1 MRRVAVYAGTR
12 NVYPMMETAAKSLL
26 NTTRVDRVWFLIE
39 DEAFQKPLPEVIRC
53 MDVSGQ
59 TWFTPDGPNFH
70 SYWTYMTLIR
80 LALPEIL
87 ADESRCLWLD
97 CDTLCMKDIGPLF
110 DLDMKGNAVAMA
122 EEPSRSRRPFV
133 YHNAG
138 VCLMDLEK
146 LRGERMADMIR
157 MINTRKFSAP
167 DQDVLNLRLQTEI
180 LTLDP
185 TWNSGNEWTAMVPNP
200 AIQHF
205 AGDRKYTTRP
215 AWREAEAMEW
225 RDINAS
231 SERPGIPEY

>member
-26 NTTRVDRVWFLIE
+26 RTTRVDRVWFLIE
-39 DEAFQKPLPEVIRC
+39 NKVFPSPLPDTVRC
-53 MDVSGQ
+53 MDISDQ
-59 TWFTPDGPNFH
+59 RWFPQDGPNFCC
-70 SYWTYMTLIR
+70 SWTYMTLIR

-87 ADESRCLWLD
+87 PDESRCLWLD
-97 CDTLCMKDIGPLF
+97 VDTLCTRDIGPLF
-110 DLDMKGNAVAMA
+110 DLDMRGCSVAMA
-122 EEPSRSRRPFV
+122 EEPRRSKRPFV

-146 LRGERMADMIR
+146 LRGERMRDMIR

-180 LTLDP
+180 LSLDP
-185 TWNSGNEWTAMVPNP
+185 TWNSGNEWTAMAPNP

-225 RDINAS
+225 RVINACDD
-231 SERPGIPEY
+231 